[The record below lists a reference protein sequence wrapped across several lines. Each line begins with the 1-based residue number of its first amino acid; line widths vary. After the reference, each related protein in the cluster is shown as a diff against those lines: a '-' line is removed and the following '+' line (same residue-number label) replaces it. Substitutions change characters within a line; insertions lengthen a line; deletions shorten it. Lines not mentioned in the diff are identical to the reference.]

1 MGQTFVEKVFSKR
14 IGSEVKAG
22 EMVEVE
28 PDVAMSHDNTAD
40 ILLKFKDIREDRV
53 YNPDNH
59 VIILDHMTPAPNEL
73 SAANHKSVR
82 EFVKAYGI
90 KNIFIFFMD
99 MLS

>member
-1 MGQTFVEKVFSKR
+1 MGKTFVEKVFSRKLGR
-14 IGSEVKAG
+14 AVKAG

-59 VIILDHMTPAPNEL
+59 VIILDHMTPANNEI
-73 SAANHKSVR
+73 SAGNHRSIR
-82 EFVKAYGI
+82 EFVNAYGI
-90 KNIFIFFMD
+90 KNFYD
-99 MLS
+99 VNTG